1 MLSRRLLT
9 SFATLLSCA
18 LPSVAQLPKRLER
31 CLPNPT
37 LAQEI
42 RDMQQEVEPKP
53 QEITLHVARVD
64 FDPKSSIPLELQRE
78 ISATLMRET
87 IEEYAHADYLKE
99 IGDEMAEVR
108 VRGMLQNKG
117 YFRALPDVKL
127 TVLKTDGSSSQVA
140 VAVSADLGPQYWV
153 GQIQFVA
160 TDSDRLFLQPE
171 TVLRDLISIKP
182 GDLLNVDVLREGLRK
197 LTRSYEREGYIDM
210 TAEPEFNIEDTKHVH
225 VVHVLVR
232 IDQEKQYHMG
242 RSRFGDWVP
251 WRESNCRE
259 RCPNQG
265 KFLIR
270 PESRRHSKGT
280 RKFCQRTRHLMKTS
294 VFAVTRRKGAFRCC
308 SISDRARERQNSSRT
323 L

>member
-210 TAEPEFNIEDTKHVH
+210 TAEPEFNFEDTKHAHIVN
-225 VVHVLVR
+225 LLFR
-232 IDQEKQYHMG
+232 IDQQKQYRTG
-242 RSRFGDWVP
+242 QIEIWGLNQAA
-251 WRESNCRE
+251 REQFLKSLPRPGEILNRDKLE
-259 RCPNQG
+259 ESIKQNE
-265 KFLIR
+265 KFLPADASFDDDIAIR
-270 PESRRHSKGT
+270 RDTRAGT
-280 RKFCQRTRHLMKTS
+280 
-294 VFAVTRRKGAFRCC
+294 A
-308 SISDRARERQNSSRT
+308 
-323 L
+323 